1 VNWVDAV
8 VIGLLLLYMG
18 VGLMQGF
25 VQRILFTIVFV
36 LSLAFSFLFYPDVA
50 PLVRPLS
57 PEGWEKALAFLLL
70 FITVDTLG
78 GLAAQRVVHK
88 VPADFLESPI
98 NKVAGV
104 VPSLLNGLILLSFL
118 LTFIVAMPASPAV
131 KEDILSSRYGG
142 LLVERSRQA
151 EGSLA
156 DIFGGPVNDTLTF
169 LTTVRPDSTESLD
182 LNFQTNSFSVDVEAE
197 EEMLRL
203 LNEERVARGL
213 APLTADPALR
223 EVARAHSADMF
234 QRGYFAHVNPDG
246 QDPFDR
252 IEGAGISFGVA
263 GENLAYAPSVEVAH
277 EGLMDSTGHR
287 ENILAPQYC
296 RVGIGVQDGGIY
308 GMMFSQEFA
317 CG

>member
-1 VNWVDAV
+1 MNWVDAV

-25 VQRILFTIVFV
+25 VQRILFTVVFV
-36 LSLAFSFLFYPDVA
+36 FALAFSFLFYPDVS

-70 FITVDTLG
+70 FIVIDTLG
-78 GLAAQRVVHK
+78 GLASQQVVRRV
-88 VPADFLESPI
+88 PPDFLESPV

-104 VPSLLNGLILLSFL
+104 IPSLLNGIILLSFL

-182 LNFQTNSFSVDVEAE
+182 LNFQTNSFSVDVGAE

-203 LNEERVARGL
+203 LNEERVSRGL
-213 APLTADPALR
+213 SPLTADPALR
-223 EVARAHSADMF
+223 EVARTHSADMF
-234 QRGYFAHVNPDG
+234 ERGYFAHVNPDG
-246 QDPFDR
+246 LDPFDR

-287 ENILAPQYC
+287 ENILSPQYC
-296 RVGIGVQDGGIY
+296 RVGIGIQDGGIY